1 MDNTDGTGP
10 ETLSLLNEPPGFYD
24 VWVHSYTRH
33 PFEGNEKIEVRL
45 VSGDGQRVGSHESIY
60 VTSARQNTP
69 GPIWWQVG
77 FLNRTRVAGG
87 EGAATRYVSQFVEIN
102 RFGSSPTSSG
112 CRIPGE
118 TVSFAANASGGAVR
132 LSSGISVAVAPGAV
146 MGSRRETGTLQVSVT
161 QLLVAPANAPEG
173 ASFGGPVVYLEPSGF
188 QFKKPGVNVSMP
200 LLERLPEDHKMR
212 AGVFRLVNGVW
223 TEVRSESILTPFTNE
238 DELRSIVEQ
247 RGFTL
252 TFSAYALII
261 LAKPVFQT
269 SATSSLITTTPPPRE
284 ISGDESAQWW
294 ILYIVY
300 PVAGVAG
307 ALLLLTCCF
316 RGHYGRWPLQKGSV
330 HDAMHPDFLPV
341 KSKGQSGLRLKLLEQ
356 ESKSRRA
363 YTEGHELSKKGT
375 LMQESV
381 DANIKAEMDQE
392 MGLVMV
398 KNKNQKTDAKYGADV
413 SVPPHPISE
422 LVRSGVLM
430 PPRSSVVDG
439 ESLVHES

>member
-45 VSGDGQRVGSHESIY
+45 VSGDAQRVGSHESIY
-60 VTSARQNTP
+60 VTSARQNAP

-118 TVSFAANASGGAVR
+118 TVAFAANASGGAVR

-161 QLLVAPANAPEG
+161 QLLVAPADAPEG
-173 ASFGGPVVYLEPSGF
+173 ASFGGPVIYLEPSGF
-188 QFKKPGVNVSMP
+188 QFNKPGVNVSMP
-200 LLERLPEDHKMR
+200 LLERLPENDKMR

-238 DELRSIVEQ
+238 DEQRSIVEQ

-269 SATSSLITTTPPPRE
+269 SATSSLITTTPPPRD
-284 ISGDESAQWW
+284 ISGDQSAEWW

-316 RGHYGRWPLQKGSV
+316 RGRYGRWPLQKDSMD
-330 HDAMHPDFLPV
+330 DAMHPDFLPV
-341 KSKGQSGLRLKLLEQ
+341 KSKGQTGLRLKLLEQ
-356 ESKSRRA
+356 ENKSRLT
-363 YTEGHELSKKGT
+363 YTEGHELSQMGT

-381 DANIKAEMDQE
+381 DAKVKAEMDQE
-392 MGLVMV
+392 MGLVV
-398 KNKNQKTDAKYGADV
+398 VQNKNKQTDAKHGADV

-430 PPRSSVVDG
+430 PPRSSVIDG